1 VLTKIQERLKPGLH
15 DESLAPLFRELCI
28 AYSEFGAMAGVEI
41 LPYRENS
48 NDRFLT
54 LPREHQQGILTSLR
68 ASIDICTSAVQNN
81 IDIRYDSLSLMWW
94 SIKKAG
100 LRPHSDLFGRLE
112 QNDILEIYD
121 IHQRQLFRSF
131 NMFNCISYSLEELF
145 SYEWWELFHRD
156 SQVNERLMTVTTRLL
171 TGEAPIIYVDMPPHF
186 IEEKFSRRRTLHRIQ
201 TRLGSPLHVQGAQSI
216 GGFVCASRVVQYV
229 DNGRQQGLKKTE
241 TV

>member
-1 VLTKIQERLKPGLH
+1 VLTKIQERLRPGLH
-15 DESLAPLFRELCI
+15 NESLAPLFRELCI
-28 AYSEFGAMAGVEI
+28 AYSEFGTMAGVEI

-48 NDRFLT
+48 NERFLT

-68 ASIDICTSAVQNN
+68 ASIEICTSAVQNN

-112 QNDILEIYD
+112 QNDIIEIYD
-121 IHQRQLFRSF
+121 TNQRQLFRSF

-145 SYEWWELFHRD
+145 SYQWWELFERD
-156 SQVNERLMTVTTRLL
+156 NEINERLVRLGTSL
-171 TGEAPIIYVDMPPHF
+171 LNGEAPAIDVPPHV
-186 IEEKFSRRRTLHRIQ
+186 IKEKFSRRRTAHQIHH
-201 TRLGSPLHVQGAQSI
+201 RLGAPLFLQGGRSV
-216 GGFVCASRVVQYV
+216 GGFIFCSRVVKYV
-229 DNGRQQGLKKTE
+229 DHGRRQGIHQTS